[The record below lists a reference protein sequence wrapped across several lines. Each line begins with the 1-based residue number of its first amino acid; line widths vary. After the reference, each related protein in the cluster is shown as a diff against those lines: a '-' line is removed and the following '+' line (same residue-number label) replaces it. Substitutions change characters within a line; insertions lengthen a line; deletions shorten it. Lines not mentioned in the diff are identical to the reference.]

1 MFSIL
6 KKTQSWVDKGLISAQ
21 QAQEIVAF
29 EQSGKSFL
37 SLVSIIMFLGVFSIA
52 CGIAAIVASNWYNIP
67 PAVKLGGMFCFLI
80 AAGSTLPLIE
90 KKHPV
95 GFDAGLFFFMLL
107 LFAAIGLVGQVY
119 HLKSDTYK
127 AFLFWSG
134 LAFPLL
140 FLTKRVLFGWI
151 WEFVFVCA
159 ALASPWGEEFLRFM
173 RNYFLSLPLYFSFLS
188 FAVFFMILRVQK
200 AALFVVP
207 LRTVLFI
214 FGIVFLFYS
223 RHRFGAFDPATVT
236 LVRGLFCLTAI
247 GFAAFVWKYSD
258 FNQQEKQSLWII
270 TGVYAVFALFPLS
283 KDVIYFSELLLL
295 LSFIF
300 VAYCF
305 QQEKKARLLG
315 VITAYRILTAFF
327 ELFGSLLYTG
337 IGMIFSGVIILG
349 IAYGCYKADGYLKQK
364 ISAGEVKHA

>member
-1 MFSIL
+1 MSSIFR
-6 KKTQSWVDKGLISAQ
+6 KTQNWVDKGLISAR
-21 QAQEIVAF
+21 QAQEIIAF
-29 EQSGKSFL
+29 EQEKRPFL
-37 SLVSIIMFLGVFSIA
+37 SLFSIIVFLGVFSIA

-67 PAVKLGGMFCFLI
+67 LAVKLGGMFGLLI
-80 AAGSTLPLIE
+80 ASGSALPLIE
-90 KKHPV
+90 KKHPT

-151 WEFVFVCA
+151 WETIFICA
-159 ALASPWGEEFLRFM
+159 VLASPWGEEVLRFI
-173 RNYFLSLPLYFSFLS
+173 RNYFLSSPLYFSFLCV
-188 FAVFFMILRVQK
+188 AVFFMISRAEK

-207 LRTVLFI
+207 LRTGLFV
-214 FGIVFLFYS
+214 FGLLFLFCS
-223 RHRFGAFDPATVT
+223 RHRFEVFDPTTVT
-236 LVRGLFCLTAI
+236 TVKGLFCLTAM
-247 GFAAFVWKYSD
+247 GFAAFVWKCAD
-258 FNQQEKQSLWII
+258 FNQKEKQSLWIV
-270 TGVYAVFALFPLS
+270 TGVYALFFLFPLS
-283 KDVIYFSELLLL
+283 QDIIYFSELLLL
-295 LSFIF
+295 ICFIF

-305 QQEKKARLLG
+305 QQEKKARILG
-315 VITAYRILTAFF
+315 VVTAFRILTAFF

-337 IGMIFSGVIILG
+337 IGMIFSGIAILG

-364 ISAGEVKHA
+364 ISAGEVEHA